1 MLEFL
6 RHLFSSDGFMPHGHC
21 YLWRPEIVWLHV
33 VSDALIGLSYTTI
46 PFTLYYIVKKRK
58 DLPFNWMFLCFA
70 LFIVACG
77 ATHYMEILTLW
88 TPVYRLSGV
97 IKAVTALASVPT
109 AVLLVRL
116 VPNALAIPSPEAMR
130 AAVEKLQ
137 RSEEKFRGLLESA
150 PDAMVIV
157 DRGGRIVLVNAQ
169 TENLFGYGR
178 DELIG
183 QTVEILVPE
192 RFRGRHTAHRAGYF
206 TDPKVRPMGS
216 GFELFGRRKDGSEF
230 PIEISL
236 SPLKTDEGVL
246 VSSAIRDISQRK
258 RVETALKHAN
268 HELEAFSYSVAHDLR
283 APLRAMSGFA
293 EILLDDYPKD
303 IDANGQ
309 KYLHGIHTNAAKM
322 AALIDALLALSRVS
336 RSELN
341 ADRVNLT
348 VLARTVAAELAA
360 ANPGRVV
367 DLVIQDNL
375 EAEIDPRLARVLFE
389 NLLGNAW
396 KFTSLEASARVEFG
410 MTAKDGAPAFFVRDN
425 GAGFDMEFADKLFA
439 PFQRLHP
446 STEFP
451 GTGIGL
457 ATVQRIVHRHQGRIW
472 AEGNVGAGAAFYF
485 TLPGRSLRAAA

>member
-1 MLEFL
+1 
-6 RHLFSSDGFMPHGHC
+6 
-21 YLWRPEIVWLHV
+21 
-33 VSDALIGLSYTTI
+33 
-46 PFTLYYIVKKRK
+46 
-58 DLPFNWMFLCFA
+58 
-70 LFIVACG
+70 
-77 ATHYMEILTLW
+77 
-88 TPVYRLSGV
+88 
-97 IKAVTALASVPT
+97 
-109 AVLLVRL
+109 
-116 VPNALAIPSPEAMR
+116 
-130 AAVEKLQ
+130 
-137 RSEEKFRGLLESA
+137 
-150 PDAMVIV
+150 
-157 DRGGRIVLVNAQ
+157 
-169 TENLFGYGR
+169 
-178 DELIG
+178 
-183 QTVEILVPE
+183 
-192 RFRGRHTAHRAGYF
+192 
-206 TDPKVRPMGS
+206 
-216 GFELFGRRKDGSEF
+216 
-230 PIEISL
+230 
-236 SPLKTDEGVL
+236 
-246 VSSAIRDISQRK
+246 
-258 RVETALKHAN
+258 
-268 HELEAFSYSVAHDLR
+268 
-283 APLRAMSGFA
+283 MSGFA